1 MVLRC
6 LQFHIRG
13 RVDSYSAV
21 TMNRTT
27 KAVALTALLTAL
39 LALPFV
45 VKKHKEVTKSDAPV
59 MGGSVS
65 GELLRYDIDDLLT

>member
-21 TMNRTT
+21 IMNKTT
-27 KAVALTALLTAL
+27 KAVALTALLAAILT
-39 LALPFV
+39 LPFV
-45 VKKHKEVTKSDAPV
+45 MKKHKEVARSDEPV
-59 MGGSVS
+59 MGGAVS